1 MNNLAIHNEVCF
13 YQDPQQLFQACK
25 QGDLEM
31 SLKLLAADIDVD
43 TKDIVRLVCMC
54 TGVVLLPYKICSG
67 LNSMFMSVWP
77 LVQHMGFNLTD
88 K

>member
-1 MNNLAIHNEVCF
+1 MQFFASWGVMNNLAIHGEVCF

-43 TKDIVRLVCMC
+43 TKDIVRLMC
-54 TGVVLLPYKICSG
+54 VYWSCTSSIIKSVV
-67 LNSMFMSVWP
+67 V
-77 LVQHMGFNLTD
+77 
-88 K
+88 

>member
-1 MNNLAIHNEVCF
+1 MNNLPIHNKVCF
-13 YQDPQQLFQACK
+13 CQNLQQLFQTCK

-43 TKDIVRLVCMC
+43 TKDIVRLVCVC
-54 TGVVLLPYKICSG
+54 ICVVLLKICSG

-77 LVQHMGFNLTD
+77 LVQRMGFSLTD